1 MRKTPAKY
9 GRKAEPG
16 RRRRRPPAGTRG
28 LPGSGAADNQTGM
41 DSDRRSGLPVPAID
55 AGPDAASDGAPA
67 GIGDR
72 LLRLEDN
79 RLLRGAGRFV
89 EDIVLPGE
97 ARAVFLRS
105 PHAHARI
112 RSLSIEAAQAAP
124 GVLAV
129 LTGADVAD
137 DELGGVPWEVRP
149 PTDTPTDSLPP
160 LGDPSVAAP
169 QPLIADDTVRFCGE
183 IVAMVVA
190 ESETAARDAA
200 ERIEA
205 DYDPLPASADSAEA
219 AAMPALWPQAPGNLG
234 FTVDLGDP
242 ASTDAA
248 FAGAAHIESIE
259 LASNR
264 IFGAPLENRA
274 CIGECGNDG
283 DRMVLHANGGKPHS
297 MRKTLAAQIFRIPPG
312 KIAVKVPD
320 VGGGFGIKNVLYPEQ
335 CLVLWAARRL
345 GRPVKWIG
353 RRDEGLLSDVGCRE
367 QASRAEMALDGEGRI
382 LAVRVRSTGNLGAY
396 LAPRGVV
403 SLRNSGFVIA
413 NVYAV
418 PTIDYEM
425 RALHS
430 NTAPTCNFRGAGEPE
445 GVNIVERL
453 IDAAARRL
461 GHDPVDMR
469 RRNLLPPSALPRTN
483 AAGLRQDT
491 GNYGALLDAACAAA
505 DRQGFAA
512 RRRKSETQGRRRGFG
527 LTMHVYM
534 SGFNFTETTT
544 LVVADDGRIDL
555 LIGALSSGQGHATAF
570 AQVAAARLG
579 IDPARIRVVQGDT
592 DRIETGSGTGAS
604 RSLTIGGSSALLA
617 ADALIETGRDLAAQ
631 ALEASPGDLTYARG
645 VFAIAGT
652 DRRIDLGGLAGLA
665 ESDGGDF
672 SAAASYRPEH
682 GTSAAGCNICE
693 VEVDPETGAVTPD
706 RYVIAQDA
714 GTIVNPLVVEGQIH
728 GGIATGIGQALLEH
742 AIYEPG
748 TGQLLTGSF
757 MDYALPRAGDVPP
770 LELLLH
776 EIPSAHN
783 PLGAKGIGE
792 AGGLGTAPAVVN
804 AILDALAPLGVT
816 HIDMPA
822 TPHRVWQAIRQ
833 VQGADRTA
841 GADGAAGA
849 ETGHA

>member
-1 MRKTPAKY
+1 
-9 GRKAEPG
+9 
-16 RRRRRPPAGTRG
+16 
-28 LPGSGAADNQTGM
+28 M

-55 AGPDAASDGAPA
+55 TGPEPDPERAPA

-105 PHAHARI
+105 PHAHARL
-112 RSLSIEAAQAAP
+112 RGLSLEAAQAAP

-129 LTGADVAD
+129 LTGADVAAD
-137 DELGGVPWEVRP
+137 GLAGVPWEVRP
-149 PTDTPTDSLPP
+149 PVSASADTPPGSLPP

-169 QPLIADDTVRFCGE
+169 QPLIAGDTVRFCGE

-205 DYDPLPASADSAEA
+205 DYDPLPVCANSAEA
-219 AAMPALWPQAPGNLG
+219 AAIPAMWPQAPGNLG
-234 FTVDLGDP
+234 FIVDLGDP

-283 DRMVLHANGGKPHS
+283 GRMVLHANGGKPHS

-335 CLVLWAARRL
+335 CLVMWAARRL

-367 QASRAEMALDGEGRI
+367 QANRAEMALDGEGRI

-418 PTIDYEM
+418 PAIDYEM

-445 GVNIVERL
+445 GVNITERL

-491 GNYGALLDAACAAA
+491 GDYPALLDAACAAA

-512 RRRKSETQGRRRGFG
+512 RRRQSEAQGRRRGFG
-527 LTMHVYM
+527 LAMHVYM

-579 IDPARIRVVQGDT
+579 VDPARICVVQGDT

-617 ADALIETGRDLAAQ
+617 ADALIEKGRDLAAQ

-652 DRRIDLGGLAGLA
+652 DRRIDLAGLA
-665 ESDGGDF
+665 AFGEDAF
-672 SAAASYRPEH
+672 SAAASYHPEH

-693 VEVDPETGAVTPD
+693 VEVDPETGAVTLD
-706 RYVIAQDA
+706 RFVIAQDA

-728 GGIATGIGQALLEH
+728 GGVVTGIGQALLEH

-757 MDYALPRAGDVPP
+757 MDYALPRAGDVPS

-833 VQGADRTA
+833 VQGADGTT
-841 GADGAAGA
+841 GA

>member
-1 MRKTPAKY
+1 
-9 GRKAEPG
+9 
-16 RRRRRPPAGTRG
+16 
-28 LPGSGAADNQTGM
+28 M

-652 DRRIDLGGLAGLA
+652 DRRIDLGGLA

>member
-1 MRKTPAKY
+1 
-9 GRKAEPG
+9 
-16 RRRRRPPAGTRG
+16 
-28 LPGSGAADNQTGM
+28 M

-579 IDPARIRVVQGDT
+579 IDPARICVVQGDT

-652 DRRIDLGGLAGLA
+652 DRRIDLGGLA

>member
-1 MRKTPAKY
+1 
-9 GRKAEPG
+9 
-16 RRRRRPPAGTRG
+16 
-28 LPGSGAADNQTGM
+28 M

-55 AGPDAASDGAPA
+55 AGPEPDSERTPA

-72 LLRLEDN
+72 LLRLEDEP
-79 RLLRGAGRFV
+79 LLRGAGRFV

-105 PHAHARI
+105 PHAHARL
-112 RSLSIEAAQAAP
+112 RGLSLEAAQAAP

-129 LTGADVAD
+129 LTGADVAAD
-137 DELGGVPWEVRP
+137 GLGGVPWEVRP
-149 PTDTPTDSLPP
+149 PVSASADTPPDSLPGSLPP

-169 QPLIADDTVRFCGE
+169 QPLIAGDTVRFCGE

-190 ESETAARDAA
+190 ESEAAARDAA
-200 ERIEA
+200 ELIAA

-234 FTVDLGDP
+234 FIVDLGDR

-283 DRMVLHANGGKPHS
+283 GRLVLHANGGKPHS
-297 MRKTLAAQIFRIPPG
+297 MRKTLAAQIFRVPPG

-335 CLVLWAARRL
+335 CLVMWAARRL

-418 PTIDYEM
+418 PAIDYEM
-425 RALHS
+425 RACHS

-445 GVNIVERL
+445 GVNITERL

-461 GHDPVDMR
+461 GRDPVDLR
-469 RRNLLPPSALPRTN
+469 RRNLLPPDALPRTN
-483 AAGLRQDT
+483 PAGLRQDT
-491 GNYGALLDAACAAA
+491 GDYPALLDAACAAA

-512 RRRKSETQGRRRGFG
+512 RRRQSEAQGRRRGFG
-527 LTMHVYM
+527 LAMHVYM

-544 LVVADDGRIDL
+544 LVVADDGRIEL
-555 LIGALSSGQGHATAF
+555 LIGAQSSGQGHATAF

-579 IDPARIRVVQGDT
+579 VDPARICVVQGDT

-617 ADALIETGRDLAAQ
+617 ADALIEKGRDLAAQ

-652 DRRIDLGGLAGLA
+652 DRRIDLAGLA
-665 ESDGGDF
+665 AFGEDAF
-672 SAAASYRPEH
+672 SAAASYHPEH

-693 VEVDPETGAVTPD
+693 VEVDPETGAVTLD
-706 RYVIAQDA
+706 CFVIAQDA

-728 GGIATGIGQALLEH
+728 GGVVTGIGQALLEH

-757 MDYALPRAGDVPP
+757 MDYALPRAGDVPS

-792 AGGLGTAPAVVN
+792 AGGLGTAPAAVN

-833 VQGADRTA
+833 VQGADGTT
-841 GADGAAGA
+841 GT